1 MIDVTDQNTVVEKAE
16 LIKAIAH
23 PIRLCMVKNLI
34 ENHGAN
40 VSTIQGCLGASQSS
54 VSQHLAKLKALKIV
68 EARREGKEMFYYVT
82 SEEVCRIVEVLFDE
96 SHSNK

>member
-1 MIDVTDQNTVVEKAE
+1 MIDVTDQDTVVEKAE

-34 ENHGAN
+34 ANHGAN

-54 VSQHLAKLKALKIV
+54 VSQHLAKLKSLKIV

-96 SHSNK
+96 N

>member
-1 MIDVTDQNTVVEKAE
+1 MIDVTNQEVVSEKAE

-34 ENHGAN
+34 ANHGAN

-82 SEEVCRIVEVLFDE
+82 NEEVCRIVEVLFDE
-96 SHSNK
+96 E

>member
-1 MIDVTDQNTVVEKAE
+1 MIDITNQETVAEKAE
-16 LIKAIAH
+16 LIKAISN
-23 PIRLCMVKNLI
+23 PVRLCMVRNLI
-34 ENHGAN
+34 ANNGAN

-68 EARREGKEMFYYVT
+68 EAKREGKEMFYYVT

-96 SHSNK
+96 DK

>member
-1 MIDVTDQNTVVEKAE
+1 MIDITNQETVAEKAE

-23 PIRLCMVKNLI
+23 PIRLCMVRNLI
-34 ENHGAN
+34 ANHGAN

-82 SEEVCRIVEVLFDE
+82 NEEVCRIVEVLFDE
-96 SHSNK
+96 E

>member
-1 MIDVTDQNTVVEKAE
+1 MIDITNQETVAEKAE

-23 PIRLCMVKNLI
+23 PVRLCMVRNLI
-34 ENHGAN
+34 ANHGAN

-82 SEEVCRIVEVLFDE
+82 NEEVCRIVEVLFDE
-96 SHSNK
+96 E